1 MKKINIKQIMAYVY
15 MPFLF
20 VFLGY
25 GIVYLA
31 ASPLIDTIS
40 SYASLFITENEPEF
54 DNKVGSIFVAPEE
67 DEVVEEGNTISAA
80 DIEIPSYG
88 VHYANIECERI
99 GLYAE
104 ICYGDGYDI
113 LKNNVGHYAGSGFP
127 GFGKP
132 IMLAAHR
139 TQHFFPLKDAV
150 VGDVVKL
157 TTSYGVYE
165 YQITDI
171 QIRDKTDTTAY
182 DLAQDKEQL
191 IMYTCYPF
199 VFLAD
204 SQNRYFVYADKISG
218 PDVVWE

>member
-1 MKKINIKQIMAYVY
+1 MAYVY

-20 VFLGY
+20 AILGY
-25 GIVYLA
+25 GIVFIA
-31 ASPLIDTIS
+31 ASPLIDTITT
-40 SYASLFITENEPEF
+40 YANLFIMDKEPTFEG
-54 DNKVGSIFVAPEE
+54 KVESIFVAPEE
-67 DEVVEEGNTISAA
+67 DEEEVKKDTISAS
-80 DIEIPSYG
+80 IVEIPSYG
-88 VHYANIECERI
+88 QHYANIECERI
-99 GLYAE
+99 GLSAE
-104 ICYGDGYDI
+104 ICYGDGYEI
-113 LKNNVGHYAGSGFP
+113 LKNYVGHYAGSGLP

-150 VGDVVKL
+150 VGDVIKL

-165 YQITDI
+165 YEITDI
-171 QIRDKTDTTAY
+171 QIRDKEDKTAY
-182 DLAQDKEQL
+182 DLGQDKEQL

-218 PDVVWE
+218 PDVEWD

>member
-1 MKKINIKQIMAYVY
+1 MAYVY

-20 VFLGY
+20 SVLGY
-25 GIVYLA
+25 GIVYIA

-40 SYASLFITENEPEF
+40 SYTSLFIMDNEPEF
-54 DNKVGSIFVAPEE
+54 NRKVGSIFVAPKEE
-67 DEVVEEGNTISAA
+67 ETEKDVIFASEV
-80 DIEIPSYG
+80 EIPSYG

-99 GLYAE
+99 GLSAE
-104 ICYGDGYDI
+104 ICYGDGYEI
-113 LKNNVGHYAGSGFP
+113 LKKNVGHYSGSGFP

-150 VGDVVKL
+150 VGDIIKL
-157 TTSYGVYE
+157 TTSYGVFEYE
-165 YQITDI
+165 VTDI
-171 QIRDKTDTTAY
+171 QIRDKNDKTAY
-182 DLAQDKEQL
+182 DLSQDKEQL

-218 PDVVWE
+218 PTVEWD